1 MAKVPYVYMQTE
13 NQSIKLKLGVGALK
27 QLEAKFKKPVIEI
40 LNSFGTN
47 LSITD
52 AVESVNTAAQK
63 YQKGF
68 TMKDTENI
76 IDDFIDENENGFM
89 GLIEFMISIFK
100 TAGFD
105 LDAKAEEVE
114 GKEGKN

>member
-40 LNSFGTN
+40 LNNFGTN

-52 AVESVNTAAQK
+52 TVEIINTAAQK

-76 IDDFIDENENGFM
+76 IDDFIDENDNGFT
-89 GLIEFMISIFK
+89 GLIEFVIEIFK

-105 LDAKAEEVE
+105 LDAKAVKED